1 MRAFND
7 TQLNNKSFRVSAGV
21 TLRECSV
28 VIIGSTCKI
37 CGRNFKCE
45 SDVSLHSRWRHNGT
59 IGSLIDNLCHEL
71 YLERFIIGEKCD
83 ICDIQFKTATDLK
96 IHKRL
101 IHKHGTRS
109 KYRKRP
115 GKETIRV
122 KFKLK
127 GITTM
132 DVYLDRKYLNVEN
145 NLKHFVNIGTQTP
158 DSLEN
163 ERHQDNYA
171 ADIDLF
177 LSDHVVDNSH
187 MQYIRPHKATN
198 RYIVGKFM
206 STKGDTTAHS
216 TPVGGRSLIEISNTP
231 HVDVITGS
239 NDSCEEYEN
248 HRNLTSQE
256 NTASAWTRSFNNLD
270 IHNKEN
276 SQGKLNERERENVYC
291 QTEFLLNDNK
301 NTLICQRDKTTLLTS
316 KQITA
321 NGICHDPIKQSNGV
335 TEDKGSTG
343 LTNSLTDF
351 EEIIIDNENNNKI
364 SETTTKRSLAPL
376 TRSTFNNRKNEL
388 IKNNSNIDDDVQEVL
403 RITRRNL
410 QSDINHESPNRIERE
425 ILVQDTINDEMFSK
439 RKSTKSCSEKCNVGF
454 MANFEPSSY
463 STFTTVTKSSYQFVA
478 NTFEKKLDI
487 CLEDMHHYGIKSS
500 YYNKLM
506 EINNNNLEEYA
517 IYAHQGLL
525 QPRIQAEKP

>member
-1 MRAFND
+1 MRALND
-7 TQLNNKSFRVSAGV
+7 TQLNKKSLRVSAGV

-37 CGRNFKCE
+37 CGKNFKCE
-45 SDVSLHSRWRHNGT
+45 SDVSLHSQWRHNGHL
-59 IGSLIDNLCHEL
+59 GSLINDLYHEL
-71 YLERFIIGEKCD
+71 YLDRFIIGKKCD

-96 IHKRL
+96 THKRL

-109 KYRKRP
+109 KYRRRP

-132 DVYLDRKYLNVEN
+132 DVNLDRKYLHEEN
-145 NLKHFVNIGTQTP
+145 NLRHFVNISTQTP

-163 ERHQDNYA
+163 EKHQDNYA

-187 MQYIRPHKATN
+187 MQHIQPQKATN

-216 TPVGGRSLIEISNTP
+216 TLVEGRSLIEISNAP
-231 HVDVITGS
+231 HRDVIPVS
-239 NDSCEEYEN
+239 NDSCEGYEN
-248 HRNLTSQE
+248 HRNLISQE
-256 NTASAWTRSFNNLD
+256 NIASAWIRSLNLN

-291 QTEFLLNDNK
+291 QTDVLSNDNK
-301 NTLICQRDKTTLLTS
+301 NTFICQRDKTTLLTS
-316 KQITA
+316 KQILA
-321 NGICHDPIKQSNGV
+321 NEICYDPMKQSNEV
-335 TEDKGSTG
+335 TEDKGSAE
-343 LTNSLTDF
+343 LTTSLVDS
-351 EEIIIDNENNNKI
+351 EEIINNENNKI
-364 SETTTKRSLAPL
+364 YETTTKRSFTPL
-376 TRSTFNNRKNEL
+376 PRNTFNNRKNEL
-388 IKNNSNIDDDVQEVL
+388 VKDNSNIDDDVQEVL
-403 RITRRNL
+403 RITRRKL

-425 ILVQDTINDEMFSK
+425 ILVQNTINEMFPK
-439 RKSTKSCSEKCNVGF
+439 QRKSASYLEKCNVGF
-454 MANFEPSSY
+454 MTNFEPSSY
-463 STFTTVTKSSYQFVA
+463 STFTAVTKSSYQFVT
-478 NTFEKKLDI
+478 NTFDKKLGI
-487 CLEDMHHYGIKSS
+487 CLEDMHHYGIRSS
-500 YYNKLM
+500 YYNEFM
-506 EINNNNLEEYA
+506 EINNNLEEYA

-525 QPRIQAEKP
+525 ESQIQAEKP